1 MSELQFIEGL
11 YGMNSYPVPKV
22 EKSSMDKLH
31 YSMILAPFQPV
42 TRIELE
48 TKINTNVECYLDV
61 RNTSDKTLNV
71 WKM

>member
-11 YGMNSYPVPKV
+11 YGMNSYPVPEV
-22 EKSSMDKLH
+22 EKQSMDKLH
-31 YSMILAPFQPV
+31 YSVLLAPFQPV